1 MKNWK
6 IKLLVLL
13 FTPLFLAVRASAAD
27 SGGMTNAQVE
37 AALKGYEEPG
47 YKFVEKLNDGMWK
60 AIYSRPGWKF
70 GWEVVIASTSDNPE
84 ESFVVIGTTVLTTP
98 EASPELMLQ
107 LLTENSLD
115 TNPGNYSLFK
125 ENDVYSVQYAVK
137 IPQTL
142 LSEDILKEAIGFVAG
157 YSNSRLKAL
166 EKLAPQQPSGDGGE
180 QPSPGEEKAP
190 AK

>member
-1 MKNWK
+1 M
-6 IKLLVLL
+6 
-13 FTPLFLAVRASAAD
+13 FTPLFLAACEGAARAAD
-27 SGGMTNAQVE
+27 AGGMSNARVE

-47 YKFVEKLNDGMWK
+47 YKFVEKLNEGMWK
-60 AIYSRPGWKF
+60 ALYSRPGWKF

-98 EASPELMLQ
+98 ETTPELMLQ
-107 LLTENSLD
+107 LLTENSMD

-142 LSEDILKEAIGFVAG
+142 LSEDVLKEAIGFVAG

-166 EKLAPQQPSGDGGE
+166 EKLAPQQPSGDGE
-180 QPSPGEEKAP
+180 QPSPGAEKTP
-190 AK
+190 AQ